1 MNITIDH
8 QEALINIE
16 DIDSESRRISVEMKD
31 YSIFAPRTKWVTR
44 YPTDLIEAILKIK
57 GAAWLCDEIER
68 EENPTYTAS
77 DINTSIFGYIAKSD
91 MEGSRILDFGCG
103 SGAST
108 MILSRLLPDSHIYG
122 IELEEKFLK
131 IAKRRAEFYRAK
143 NVTFLLSPSEDRLP
157 DEIQEVD
164 YILLS
169 AVYEHLL
176 PKERPLL
183 LLQLWEHLAA
193 SGILFINQTPDRR
206 FPLETHTTGL
216 PFINYLPDSIACLLA
231 RKLSSRDLQDK
242 SWETLL
248 RAGIRGAT
256 PAEIIHVLSE
266 SSYPPLLL
274 KPKFNGFRSQNEM
287 WYKSARERMSQKY
300 IGFKKK
306 IILGLMDFIVFLRI
320 PVAPYISLALQK
332 QTR

>member
-8 QEALINIE
+8 QEALITVE
-16 DIDSESRRISVEMKD
+16 DINSESRQISVEMKD
-31 YSIFAPRTKWVTR
+31 SSVFAPSTKWVTR
-44 YPTDLIEAILKIK
+44 YPVDLIEAILKIK

-68 EENPTYTAS
+68 DENPAYTAS
-77 DINTSIFGYIAKSD
+77 DIHASIFGYIAKSE
-91 MEGSRILDFGCG
+91 MEGKRILDFGCG

-108 MILSRLLPDSHIYG
+108 MILSRLLPNSHIYG
-122 IELEEKFLK
+122 IELEKQFLA
-131 IAKRRAEFYRAK
+131 IAQRRAEFYKAK
-143 NVTFLLSPSEDRLP
+143 NVTLLLSPSEDRLP

-176 PKERPLL
+176 PEERPAL
-183 LLQLWEHLAA
+183 LLQMWERLTAN
-193 SGILFINQTPDRR
+193 GILFINQTPDRR

-216 PFINYLPDSIACLLA
+216 PFINYLPNSITCLLA
-231 RKLSSRDLQDK
+231 RKLSSRNLQDK
-242 SWETLL
+242 SWKSLL

-256 PAEIIHVLSE
+256 PAEIIRFLSK

-274 KPKFNGFRSQNEM
+274 KPKFNGFQRQNEI
-287 WYKSARERMSQKY
+287 WYKSAKERLSQRF

-306 IILGLMDFIVFLRI
+306 IILGLMDFIVFLRLPI
-320 PVAPYISLALQK
+320 APYLSLAIQK
-332 QTR
+332 RSR